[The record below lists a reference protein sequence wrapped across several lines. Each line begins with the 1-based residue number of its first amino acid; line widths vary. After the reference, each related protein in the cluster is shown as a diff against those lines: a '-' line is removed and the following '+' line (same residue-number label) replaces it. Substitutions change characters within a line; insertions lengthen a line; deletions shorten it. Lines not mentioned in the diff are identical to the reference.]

1 MTKCAG
7 FRTAK
12 GVSKDCSAPLISDRI
27 HSRSRRSAR
36 DYFPSNEYLI
46 RRCRL
51 QPILRGWLTTV
62 AIFLLLEISGVQSVR
77 AAQSSSP
84 SRPIQNLID
93 GARKEGQLNL
103 FLVTSLTERG
113 ARELSQAFNKRFGLN
128 VKFNATM
135 GDATREFPQAI
146 QESKV
151 GLPPSYD
158 VMYASDTFV
167 LQFLTSGGAERIER
181 WEELLKEAAP
191 EAYPIRDRVSPLDLN
206 GYAFAW
212 GTRAKVINYNTDLIA
227 EKDLPKTRAEMGD
240 PRYAG
245 DYFLPPFITDAEYGI
260 LNYPKERWLEV
271 VRSWSKSNPPILAY
285 EAGLQ
290 RMLLGEFKFA
300 QSNDYYVFKY
310 KGRDPK
316 TSMGL
321 AFFGDLTPLTYTWH
335 VVLKGAKNPNAAKL
349 FTLWASGSEANR
361 IFENLEYAATGNLL
375 LGTGPMSRHIRDALD
390 KRKIKL
396 TGWWDSKKN
405 QDVLRWY
412 TTNEGRAYSR
422 ELSAAQSGRK
432 Q

>member
-1 MTKCAG
+1 MRRAS
-7 FRTAK
+7 R
-12 GVSKDCSAPLISDRI
+12 GVGVVAVFITLGLEFAFGRLVLAAVSATP
-27 HSRSRRSAR
+27 
-36 DYFPSNEYLI
+36 
-46 RRCRL
+46 
-51 QPILRGWLTTV
+51 
-62 AIFLLLEISGVQSVR
+62 
-77 AAQSSSP
+77 P
-84 SRPIQNLID
+84 SRVQQLID

-113 ARELSQAFNKRFGLN
+113 ARELNQAFNRRFGLN
-128 VKFNATM
+128 IKFNSTL

-146 QESKV
+146 QEAKV
-151 GLPPSYD
+151 GLPPSFD

-167 LQFLTSGGAERIER
+167 LQFLTSGGAERIDR
-181 WEELLKEAAP
+181 WEELLKEVAP
-191 EAYPIRDRVSPLDLN
+191 EAYQIRDRVSPLDLN

-212 GTRAKVINYNTDLIA
+212 GTRAKVINYNTDLIS
-227 EKDLPKTRAEMGD
+227 EKDLPKTRSEMGD
-240 PRYAG
+240 PKYAG

-260 LNYPKERWLEV
+260 LNYPKDRWLEV

-300 QSNDYYVFKY
+300 QSNDYYMFKY

-316 TSMGL
+316 TPMGL

-335 VVLKGAKNPNAAKL
+335 VVRKGAKSPNAAKL

-361 IFENLEYAATGNLL
+361 IFENVDYAATGNLL
-375 LGTGPMSRHIRDALD
+375 LGTGPMSRQIRDALD
-390 KRKIKL
+390 TRKIKL

-405 QDVLRWY
+405 QDVLKWY
-412 TTNEGRAYSR
+412 TTDEGRAYSR